1 MIEFGGIITKTYAHL
16 MDYESEKKKAK
27 GTKKCVI
34 KCKIMYENYTDSLFN
49 DKIVLKSQQRFK
61 SDHHNEYTEKVNK
74 IVLSSNDDKRLQTF
88 DKITTYP
95 HGTNIFKVCEKE
107 MLMVMK
113 YKYFVFNDKNHIK
126 KTNRIFKTIVKKCIL
141 NRSRRYCN
149 GKMFSVMILKK
160 QAGFLKRLMQSACE
174 QINKFS

>member
-1 MIEFGGIITKTYAHL
+1 
-16 MDYESEKKKAK
+16 
-27 GTKKCVI
+27 
-34 KCKIMYENYTDSLFN
+34 
-49 DKIVLKSQQRFK
+49 
-61 SDHHNEYTEKVNK
+61 
-74 IVLSSNDDKRLQTF
+74 
-88 DKITTYP
+88 
-95 HGTNIFKVCEKE
+95 